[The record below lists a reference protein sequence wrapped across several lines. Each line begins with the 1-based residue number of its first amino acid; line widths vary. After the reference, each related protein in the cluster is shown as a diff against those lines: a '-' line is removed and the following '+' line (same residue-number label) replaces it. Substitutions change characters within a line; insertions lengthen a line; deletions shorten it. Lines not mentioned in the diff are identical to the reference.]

1 MSLCLEGQRLL
12 TAGFLSQIL
21 VNRLSP
27 WIGRPAL
34 PDVLAAHLHPSAPSS
49 SAGLLLV
56 SWLCR
61 TPGSPGVRVRK
72 SDSCVDPVSLEY
84 MCVYT

>member
-12 TAGFLSQIL
+12 TAVFLLQIL
-21 VNRLSP
+21 ANRLSP

-34 PDVLAAHLHPSAPSS
+34 PDVLAAHLHPGAPSS

-61 TPGSPGVRVRK
+61 APASPGFRVTK
-72 SDSCVDPVSLEY
+72 VDSCAD
-84 MCVYT
+84 